1 MRTSSNLEGTVDRRD
16 RWDRN
21 QNELPVCFGIART
34 FGQHH
39 KDCLGRAAKEPEE
52 EQNAVLQKS

>member
-1 MRTSSNLEGTVDRRD
+1 MRTCTNLERAVDRRD

-21 QNELPVCFGIART
+21 QDELPVCSGIART

-39 KDCLGRAAKEPEE
+39 EDCPGRVAKEPEE
-52 EQNAVLQKS
+52 EQNAA